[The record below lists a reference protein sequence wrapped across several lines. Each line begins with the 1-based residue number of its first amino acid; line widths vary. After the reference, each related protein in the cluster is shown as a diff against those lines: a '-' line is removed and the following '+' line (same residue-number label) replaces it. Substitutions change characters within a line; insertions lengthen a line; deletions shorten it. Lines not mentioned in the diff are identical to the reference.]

1 MATSIEL
8 DPAIDARLDQL
19 ATSTGRSKE
28 FFLNE
33 LIAYGMDEIED
44 IYLAYVEIEQLQ
56 RGESTTRSL
65 DAVSADLGLD
75 D

>member
-19 ATSTGRSKE
+19 AHATGRSKE
-28 FFLNE
+28 LFLQE
-33 LIAYGMDEIED
+33 LIAHGMDDLED
-44 IYLAYVEIEQLQ
+44 VYLACAEVERIQ
-56 RGESTTRSL
+56 RGESSTRSL
-65 DAVSADLGLD
+65 AAVSADLGLD